1 MSIKVTSK
9 IEEII
14 SEQLGS
20 NSQYQNEMESVN
32 ESTDTTKFIVDQV
45 IPQTFL
51 LDTTQGAAFTKDVL
65 AVITDKTLIKFIHIQ
80 CVLLEETTGDTNDPA
95 RFTFVLGAQALGTVT
110 QFQWA
115 AGLTFPDIAATVSN
129 ILVPTG
135 RKAILNVIIGVDQA

>member
-1 MSIKVTSK
+1 MSIKITSK

-20 NSQYQNEMESVN
+20 SSQYQNEMQSLD
-32 ESTDTTKFIVDQV
+32 ESTDSTDFVVDQV

-51 LDTTQGAAFTKDVL
+51 LDPTQGAAFNKDVL
-65 AVITDKTLIKFIHIQ
+65 AVITDKTLIKFVHIQ

-115 AGLTFPDIAATVSN
+115 AGTTFPDIAATVSAV
-129 ILVPTG
+129 LVPVG